1 MIEKKQHYNNLLD
14 AYGCLLTEH
23 QVEICRLYY
32 EDDLSLQEIA
42 ENYQIS
48 RNAVFDNIKRV
59 ETLLEDYEIKLGLV
73 EKESKEANKKILISI
88 KVPLSEKEI
97 IIKNINKKSEIF
109 ESSENVFV
117 NLITTISQRDKLL
130 DRILKNINC
139 YEIKISKIEKELK
152 SR

>member
-14 AYGCLLTEH
+14 IYGCLLTEH

-59 ETLLEDYEIKLGLV
+59 ETLLEDYETKLGLI

-88 KVPLSEKEI
+88 KLPLSEKEI

-109 ESSENVFV
+109 ESKEHVFV
-117 NLITTISQRDKLL
+117 NLVTTISMKDKLL
-130 DRILKNINC
+130 EKTLKNITF